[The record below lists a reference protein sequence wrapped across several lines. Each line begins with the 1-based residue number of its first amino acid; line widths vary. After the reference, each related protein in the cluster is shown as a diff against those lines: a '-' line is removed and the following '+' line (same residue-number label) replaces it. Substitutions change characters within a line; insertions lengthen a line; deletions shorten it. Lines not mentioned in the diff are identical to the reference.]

1 MSAKGTSQRR
11 KKPKLGRPIRSSD
24 EKPTKER
31 IFDAAVELFS
41 EQGYD
46 RTSVRQIA
54 AAVGITEAAVY
65 RHYSNKEA
73 ILDAILEYL
82 DDHLYRPLPGVEMAD
97 TGGASIFRSMLAPL
111 PGIVAV
117 DPNMVKITRILFAEM
132 NHNEGIRG
140 FLRNELGEK
149 ADDHT
154 EALFKRRIEDG
165 SIRPCDP
172 RSLARVFNAFREKWL
187 LENFIIAR
195 EGDLDAEKIEEALN
209 TSIEFFETLL
219 CARKDK

>member
-1 MSAKGTSQRR
+1 MSAKSMSER
-11 KKPKLGRPIRSSD
+11 KKKPRLGRPIRSSD

-41 EQGYD
+41 DQGYD
-46 RTSVRQIA
+46 RTSVRRIA
-54 AAVGITEAAVY
+54 AAVGVTEAAVY

-82 DDHLYRPLPGVEMAD
+82 DSHMYSPLPGVEKAD
-97 TGGASIFRSMLAPL
+97 AGGASIFRCMLAPL
-111 PGIVAV
+111 PGIVSA
-117 DPNMVKITRILFAEM
+117 DPNMIKITRILFAEM

-140 FLRNELGEK
+140 FLRDEMGEK
-149 ADDHT
+149 ADDYT
-154 EALFKRRIEDG
+154 EALFKRCIEDG

-172 RSLARVFNAFREKWL
+172 RGLAQVINAFREKWL

-195 EGDLDAEKIEEALN
+195 NGDLDAEKTENELN
-209 TSIEFFETLL
+209 ASIAFFETLL
-219 CARKDK
+219 CVEKDK

>member
-54 AAVGITEAAVY
+54 AAVGVTEAAVY
-65 RHYSNKEA
+65 RHYSSKEA

-82 DDHLYRPLPGVEMAD
+82 DNHVYSPLPGVDMAD
-97 TGGASIFRSMLAPL
+97 TGGASVFRCMLAPL
-111 PGIVAV
+111 PEIVSAN
-117 DPNMVKITRILFAEM
+117 PNMVKITRILFAEM
-132 NHNEGIRG
+132 NHNQGIRE
-140 FLRNELGEK
+140 FLRDEMGEK
-149 ADDHT
+149 ADDYT